1 MKKMRIL
8 ALAMAMAMTAGAFS
22 GCADQGSGSGTGD
35 GGKTETPVIKWYS
48 LGGTVPGDFKD
59 AVDAMNARLDELKV
73 GAHIDVT
80 VFEWDPFEQSVQKM
94 INGGDYFDIVFTNG
108 SSYTRYVQQG
118 AFMDITEKVKTVA
131 PEMEEFIPDNI
142 WDGTK
147 IDGKI
152 YAVPTYKD
160 SSMTQFW
167 YFDHEKVEKYDIDV
181 KSVHTMDDLTP
192 IFEKVKAGE
201 GEKFYP
207 VKMTKGNPWN
217 GFFNMFDTLGSGVQ
231 SVGVR
236 IDDESR
242 KVVNVLEDEEVLHN
256 LDVLRSW
263 YEAGYINPDANV
275 SNENYKGNFFG
286 TGQGWPSAAIGW
298 ADGQG
303 IEKYDITD
311 PIDGPLYT
319 SETVLGSLNAIS
331 VNSDHPDE
339 ALKVLQACNMDTK
352 LRDMLAFGK
361 EGVHFEYVEKK
372 LDDGSGETRQA
383 VKLLKDDWTTGWAK
397 YTQASFFNC
406 TLKVDEPDTQWD
418 EIKEQ
423 NAAAKE
429 SVCMGFLMDIS
440 PVQNEVSAC
449 KQIFDTY
456 KPDLLTGARDP
467 KELVP
472 VMNEELKA
480 AGMDTIIAEAQKQVN
495 AFFA

>member
-22 GCADQGSGSGTGD
+22 GCADQGSGSGAGD
-35 GGKTETPVIKWYS
+35 STETPVIKWYS

-73 GAHIDVT
+73 GAHVDVT
-80 VFEWDPFEQSVQKM
+80 VFEWGPFEQSVQKM
-94 INGGDYFDIVFTNG
+94 INGGDYYDIVFTNG

-118 AFMDITEKVKTVA
+118 AFMDITEKVKTAA

-192 IFEKVKAGE
+192 IFKKVKE
-201 GEKFYP
+201 GESAENPSFYP
-207 VKMTKGNPWN
+207 VMLTKGNPWN
-217 GFFNMFDTLGSGVQ
+217 GFFNDFDTLGAGVQ
-231 SVGVR
+231 NVGVR
-236 IDDESR
+236 IDDENR
-242 KVVNVLEDEEVLHN
+242 KVVNVLEDEEILHN

-275 SNENYKGNFFG
+275 SEENYKGSFFG
-286 TGQGWPSAAIGW
+286 SGQGWPSAVKGW
-298 ADGQG
+298 ARGQN
-303 IEKYDITD
+303 IKQYDATD
-311 PIDGPLYT
+311 AINGPLYT

-331 VNSDHPDE
+331 VNSKYADE
-339 ALKVLQACNMDTK
+339 SLKVLQACNTDTK
-352 LRDMLAFGK
+352 LRDIMAFGK

-372 LDDGSGETRQA
+372 LDDGSGTREA
-383 VKLLKDDWTTGWAK
+383 VKVLRDDWATGWAK
-397 YTQASFFNC
+397 YTQASFFPC
-406 TLKVDEPDTQWD
+406 TLTVDEPDIQWD

-472 VMNEELKA
+472 TINEEMKA
-480 AGMDTIIAEAQKQVN
+480 AGLDTIIAEAQKQVD

>member
-22 GCADQGSGSGTGD
+22 GCADQGSGSGAGD
-35 GGKTETPVIKWYS
+35 STETPVIKWYS

-201 GEKFYP
+201 GEKF
-207 VKMTKGNPWN
+207 
-217 GFFNMFDTLGSGVQ
+217 
-231 SVGVR
+231 
-236 IDDESR
+236 
-242 KVVNVLEDEEVLHN
+242 
-256 LDVLRSW
+256 
-263 YEAGYINPDANV
+263 
-275 SNENYKGNFFG
+275 
-286 TGQGWPSAAIGW
+286 
-298 ADGQG
+298 
-303 IEKYDITD
+303 
-311 PIDGPLYT
+311 
-319 SETVLGSLNAIS
+319 
-331 VNSDHPDE
+331 
-339 ALKVLQACNMDTK
+339 
-352 LRDMLAFGK
+352 
-361 EGVHFEYVEKK
+361 
-372 LDDGSGETRQA
+372 
-383 VKLLKDDWTTGWAK
+383 
-397 YTQASFFNC
+397 
-406 TLKVDEPDTQWD
+406 
-418 EIKEQ
+418 
-423 NAAAKE
+423 
-429 SVCMGFLMDIS
+429 
-440 PVQNEVSAC
+440 
-449 KQIFDTY
+449 
-456 KPDLLTGARDP
+456 
-467 KELVP
+467 
-472 VMNEELKA
+472 
-480 AGMDTIIAEAQKQVN
+480 
-495 AFFA
+495 